1 MAKREVTIIPA
12 IKPKYASKATEV
24 GRKRR
29 VAAYARVSTDSDEQ
43 FTSFE
48 AQVDYYTKLINA
60 REDWEFVKVYTDEGI
75 SGTST
80 KHRAGFNR
88 MVSDALEGKIDLI
101 VTKSISRFARNTI
114 DTLTTVR
121 RLKEKG
127 VEVYFEKENIY
138 TLDSKGELLITI
150 MSSIA
155 QEESRSIS
163 ENVTWGQRKR
173 FSDGK
178 VSLPYKKFLG
188 YEKGEDGY
196 PKVVEEEA
204 KVVRMIY
211 RLFLEGET
219 PSGICHILMAQGI
232 PSPGGGDKW
241 HKSTIDSIL
250 TNEKYKGDALLQ
262 KKFTIDFLSKK
273 QKINE
278 GEVPQY
284 YVTGSHPA
292 IIEPDE
298 WEQVQAEFA
307 RRKTLGKAYSGKSVL
322 SAKLVCEDCGA
333 FFGPKVWHST
343 DQYRRTIWQCNGKFA
358 NEERCHTPV
367 VDTETIQ
374 RLFIKAYNL
383 MMQDRVQIIKQC
395 EAWRARLMD
404 FGTLDADIERQLEET
419 QVVAELVKA
428 AVKENASTAQSQEAY
443 LKKYEALT
451 ERYEKAAAELERLQ
465 SLRTARSQQDK
476 KMALY
481 IRTLK
486 KQPEVMYDWNDTIWT
501 VMIEKAIVHKDGQIT
516 FVFQNGT
523 EIKVGA

>member
-60 REDWEFVKVYTDEGI
+60 REDWEFVEVYTDEGI

-219 PSGICHILMAQGI
+219 PSGICRILMAQGI

-284 YVTGSHPA
+284 YVEGNHPA
-292 IIEPDE
+292 IIEPALFDR
-298 WEQVQAEFA
+298 VQKLMAV
-307 RRKTLGKAYSGKSVL
+307 RQPGKNRKSSV
-322 SAKLVCEDCGA
+322 SIFSSKIKCGHC
-333 FFGPKVWHST
+333 GSWYGSKVWHSN
-343 DQYRRTIWQCNGKFA
+343 DKYRSVIWRCNHKYDDGEKCATPHLREENIKEKFVEA
-358 NEERCHTPV
+358 INRFSEDKDIIIQNLRLVLAEAFDTADLRAEKTSLQNELTVVADLIERCIA
-367 VDTETIQ
+367 DNAQMALDQDDYEK
-374 RLFIKAYNL
+374 RYNEL
-383 MMQDRVQIIKQC
+383 VERYNT
-395 EAWRARLMD
+395 ATARLTELED
-404 FGTLDADIERQLEET
+404 RIGTLTSE
-419 QVVAELVKA
+419 
-428 AVKENASTAQSQEAY
+428 KEKT
-443 LKKYEALT
+443 T
-451 ERYEKAAAELERLQ
+451 VFLERLQ
-465 SLRTARSQQDK
+465 RLPDIVTAFDEEMWQGLLDYVTVYDKNDLRF
-476 KMALY
+476 
-481 IRTLK
+481 
-486 KQPEVMYDWNDTIWT
+486 
-501 VMIEKAIVHKDGQIT
+501 T
-516 FVFQNGT
+516 FLDGT
-523 EIKVGA
+523 EISI